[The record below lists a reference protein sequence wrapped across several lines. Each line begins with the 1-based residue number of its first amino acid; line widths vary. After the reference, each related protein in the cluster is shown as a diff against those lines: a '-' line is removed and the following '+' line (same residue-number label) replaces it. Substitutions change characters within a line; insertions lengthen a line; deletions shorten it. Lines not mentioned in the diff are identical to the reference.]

1 MSSAPLFSD
10 RADAG
15 EQLAQSLLTPINQL
29 LAAGVLAPPIV
40 YALPRGG
47 IPIGVRV
54 AHLLNCPLDIVVAK
68 KITMAQ
74 NPELAIGAVTSEGH
88 VLWARQKFLGQKN
101 AEVRAIAQAQA
112 QEKAQDQLSQLS
124 MGCPGVSP
132 QGALALLVDDGI
144 ATGMTMAAATQAL
157 RAHNPAQI
165 WICAPVAPAGLMK
178 WLSQWGDR
186 LVILQSPDPFLS
198 VSRFYAKF
206 PQVET
211 KEALVYLQQHNQS
224 LLRSITRP
232 PTLLGGGSQ
241 SDEAELS

>member
-15 EQLAQSLLTPINQL
+15 EQLAQSILTHINQL
-29 LAAGVLAPPIV
+29 KAAGTLAPPIV

-47 IPIGVRV
+47 IPIGVPV
-54 AHLLNCPLDIVVAK
+54 ARKLGCPLDIVVAK

-88 VLWARQKFLGQKN
+88 VLWAKQRLLGQKN
-101 AEVRAIAQAQA
+101 SNVRATALRQA
-112 QEKAQDQLSQLS
+112 QEKAQAQLAQLSI
-124 MGCPGVSP
+124 GCPEVNP

-144 ATGMTMAAATQAL
+144 ATGMTIAAATQAL

-178 WLSQWGDR
+178 WLCEWGDR
-186 LVILQSPDPFLS
+186 LVILNSPDPFLS
-198 VSRFYAKF
+198 VSRFYTKF

-211 KEALVYLQQHNQS
+211 EEALVYLQQHNKS
-224 LLRSITRP
+224 LSLPVNRHQTP
-232 PTLLGGGSQ
+232 LEGGSQ
-241 SDEAELS
+241 SG